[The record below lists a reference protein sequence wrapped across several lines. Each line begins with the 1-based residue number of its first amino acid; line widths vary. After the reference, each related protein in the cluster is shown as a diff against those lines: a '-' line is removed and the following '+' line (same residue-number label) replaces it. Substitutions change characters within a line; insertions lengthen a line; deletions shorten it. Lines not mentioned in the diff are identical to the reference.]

1 MPNTRELSLRLL
13 VIALATFLLTAASLE
28 FYTITWGTGEWLG
41 LFSLKW
47 FVAFI
52 LFEAFCVVCL
62 QATILAAWR
71 NEKFNSALARVAKLR
86 NKLGA
91 LRWVLSAIVL
101 ILPIWILQYTAWGL
115 VLHGQYLRWLMWAVS
130 AILLGFLLTRSAEHA
145 LEWLGILSSLILI
158 SGAAVFIL
166 SLGNVTSYPFS
177 LGWSEGNRWW
187 DYSILFGR
195 DIYIYPADKPIPV
208 LLDVGRQFIG
218 GIPFLLPNVTIWQ
231 ARLWTGL
238 VNAVPYFI
246 LGLVAFKSAQF
257 KRWQWILVSV
267 WTMIFVLQG
276 PIHPPLLWCAIFV
289 AFAWGK
295 PLWLAVP
302 LIFVTSYFA
311 EVSRYTWMFAPGMWA
326 AMLEFAGGD
335 SVLTAKSAKHA
346 KKDLKLGDTSIQLS
360 ASLSGLRGSTDRAV
374 WARAISVG
382 VAGILGGYVAP
393 FFLPT
398 WIAQATALFMGGAEP
413 VDVSSLG
420 SGVTVSGVSSEAGS
434 QALLWYRLF
443 PNATYPEGI
452 LIGLLLAVG
461 PLIAVLVYLS
471 VTRRRSLNSLQ
482 KLAVILPLLAF
493 LVVGLIVSVK
503 IGGGGD
509 LHNMDMF
516 IIGLLFAGAM
526 AWHQSGAKWILESA
540 ASPVWIRIILLFM
553 VVYPAYYPMKFIAP
567 NQVAE
572 EDMTWVMTLADIPPQ
587 GPFPELLPYETDSD
601 KALKDIKDAIEEYAP
616 KGDILF
622 IDQRQ
627 LLAFRYVTGVPL
639 VPEYDK
645 KVLINEA
652 MSASGSYFQSFYR
665 DLAAHRFS
673 LIITNPLHERV
684 QTEEDNF
691 GEENNAWVE
700 WVSAP
705 VLCFYEPLETLK
717 KVRIQLLVPK
727 QDISAC
733 AKYLDN

>member
-13 VIALATFLLTAASLE
+13 AIALVTFLLTAASLE
-28 FYTITWGTGEWLG
+28 FYNITWGTGEWLG
-41 LFSLKW
+41 EFSLKW
-47 FVAFI
+47 LVAFV
-52 LFEAFCVVCL
+52 LFELFCVASLWGV
-62 QATILAAWR
+62 ILTLWR
-71 NEKFNSALARVAKLR
+71 NEKMSVLLQKIAHLRAKF
-86 NKLGA
+86 GFA
-91 LRWVLSAIVL
+91 RWVLGAVIL

-115 VLHGQYLRWLMWAVS
+115 VIDQYLRLLLWAVS
-130 AILLGFLLTRSAEHA
+130 AIVLGYLLTRSNDKAI
-145 LEWLGILSSLILI
+145 EWLGLLSSLTLI

-195 DIYIYPADKPIPV
+195 DIYIYPKDQPIPV
-208 LLDVGRQFIG
+208 LLDIGRQFIG
-218 GIPFLLPNVTIWQ
+218 GIPFLLPNLTIWR

-246 LGLVAFKSAQF
+246 LGLVAFKSAKF
-257 KRWQWILVSV
+257 NRWQWILVSI

-295 PLWLAVP
+295 PLWLAIP
-302 LIFVTSYFA
+302 IIFVTSYFA
-311 EVSRYTWMFAPGMWA
+311 EVSRFTWLFAPGMWA
-326 AMLEFAGGD
+326 AALEFSG
-335 SVLTAKSAKHA
+335 
-346 KKDLKLGDTSIQLS
+346 
-360 ASLSGLRGSTDRAV
+360 ASLQGGKPSRVV

-382 VAGILGGYVAP
+382 AAGILGGYVAP
-393 FFLPT
+393 FYLPT
-398 WIAQATALFMGGAEP
+398 IIARIASMFGEANSG
-413 VDVSSLG
+413 VVSSLG
-420 SGVTVSGVSSEAGS
+420 SGVTLGGVGSEASS
-434 QALLWYRLF
+434 QELLWYRLF

-452 LIGLLLAVG
+452 LIGLLLAAG
-461 PLIAVLVYLS
+461 PLIAVLLYLS
-471 VTRRRSLNSLQ
+471 ATRRWVLVGWQ
-482 KLAVILPLLAF
+482 KLAVVLPLLAF

-509 LHNMDMF
+509 LHNLDMF

-526 AWHQSGAKWILESA
+526 AWHHSGAQWITESA
-540 ASPVWIRIILLFM
+540 VAPLWVRLVLIFAIVF
-553 VVYPAYYPMKFIAP
+553 PAYNPMRFLTP
-567 NQVAE
+567 NQIAE

-587 GPFPELLPYETDSD
+587 GPFPELLPYEQDTD
-601 KALKDIKDAIEEYAP
+601 KALKDIHDAVETAAP
-616 KGDILF
+616 NGEILF

-627 LLAFRYVTGVPL
+627 LLTFRYIEGVPL

-645 KVLINEA
+645 KVLINQA
-652 MSASGSYFQSFYR
+652 MSADESYFKTFYQ
-665 DLAAHRFS
+665 DLAAQRFS

-700 WVSAP
+700 WVSTP
-705 VLCFYEPLETLK
+705 VLCFYEPLDTLK
-717 KVRIQLLVPK
+717 KVRVQLLVPK

-733 AKYLDN
+733 TQYLQP

>member
-1 MPNTRELSLRLL
+1 MPTTRELSLRLL

-28 FYTITWGTGEWLG
+28 FYNITWGTGEWLG
-41 LFSLKW
+41 EFSLKW
-47 FVAFI
+47 FVAFV
-52 LFEAFCVVCL
+52 LFEAFCILCL
-62 QATILAAWR
+62 EGTILAAWR
-71 NEKFNSALARVAKLR
+71 NEKFESALARVAKLR
-86 NKLGA
+86 NKIGA
-91 LRWVLSAIVL
+91 FRWVLSAVVL

-115 VLHGQYLRWLMWAVS
+115 VLHGQYLRWLLWAVS

-145 LEWLGILSSLILI
+145 IEWLGILSALTLI

-195 DIYIYPADKPIPV
+195 DIYIYPEDKSIPV

-326 AMLEFAGGD
+326 AMLEFAGAEP
-335 SVLTAKSAKHA
+335 SP
-346 KKDLKLGDTSIQLS
+346 
-360 ASLSGLRGSTDRAV
+360 SGRSRSTPKERQGEGERPNRAV
-374 WARAISVG
+374 WIRAISVG
-382 VAGILGGYVAP
+382 IAGILGGYAAP
-393 FFLPT
+393 FFLPS
-398 WIAQATALFMGGAEP
+398 ILAGLSP
-413 VDVSSLG
+413 DVSSSLG
-420 SGVTVSGVSSEAGS
+420 GGVTLAGIGNEASSQE
-434 QALLWYRLF
+434 LLWYRLF

-452 LIGLLLAVG
+452 LLGLLLAVG

-471 VTRRRSLNSLQ
+471 VTRRWALNSLQ
-482 KLAVILPLLAF
+482 KLAVILALLAF

-540 ASPVWIRIILLFM
+540 ASPLWIRIVLLFM

-587 GPFPELLPYETDSD
+587 GPFPELLPYKTDSD

-616 KGDILF
+616 NGDILF

-627 LLAFRYVTGVPL
+627 LLTFKYVTGVPL

-652 MSASGSYFQSFYR
+652 MSASEAYFQSFYR

-673 LIITNPLHERV
+673 LIITNPLHERI

-705 VLCFYEPLETLK
+705 VLCFYEPLDTLK

-733 AKYLDN
+733 AKYIE

>member
-1 MPNTRELSLRLL
+1 MPNTRELYLRLL

-52 LFEAFCVVCL
+52 LFELFCVLCL
-62 QATILAAWR
+62 EGTILAAWR

-86 NKLGA
+86 NKLGVG
-91 LRWVLSAIVL
+91 RWVLSAVIL

-115 VLHGQYLRWLMWAVS
+115 VLHGQYLRWLLWAVS
-130 AILLGFLLTRSAEHA
+130 AILLGFLLTRSAESP
-145 LEWLGILSSLILI
+145 LEWLGMLSALTLI

-195 DIYIYPADKPIPV
+195 DIYIYPNDKPIPV

-238 VNAVPYFI
+238 VNVVPYFI

-257 KRWQWILVSV
+257 KRWQWILVSL

-276 PIHPPLLWCAIFV
+276 PIHPPLLWCAVFV

-326 AMLEFAGGD
+326 AMLEFA
-335 SVLTAKSAKHA
+335 SANSSFSEFTAKSAKNA
-346 KKDLKLGDTSIQLS
+346 KGDLKLGD
-360 ASLSGLRGSTDRAV
+360 LSGLRGSMDRAV

-382 VAGILGGYVAP
+382 VAGILGGYAAP
-393 FFLPT
+393 FFLPA
-398 WIAQATALFMGGAEP
+398 WIAQATAFFASGAESP
-413 VDVSSLG
+413 NVSSLG
-420 SGVTVSGVSSEAGS
+420 SGVTLSGVSSEAGS
-434 QALLWYRLF
+434 QELLWYRLF

-452 LIGLLLAVG
+452 LIGLLLAVA
-461 PLIAVLVYLS
+461 PLIAVLIYLS
-471 VTRRRSLNSLQ
+471 VTRRWALNVLQ
-482 KLAVILPLLAF
+482 KLAIILPLLAF

-516 IIGLLFAGAM
+516 IIGLLFAGAV
-526 AWHQSGAKWILESA
+526 AWHHSGAKWILESA
-540 ASPVWIRIILLFM
+540 SSPVWIRIVLLFM
-553 VVYPAYYPMKFIAP
+553 VVYPAYYPMKFISP
-567 NQVAE
+567 NRVAE

-587 GPFPELLPYETDSD
+587 GPFPELLPYENDSD
-601 KALKDIKDAIEEYAP
+601 KALKDIRNAIEEAAP
-616 KGDILF
+616 NGEILF

-627 LLAFRYVTGVPL
+627 LLTFKDITGVSL

-652 MSASGSYFQSFYR
+652 MSASESYFQNFYR

-673 LIITNPLHERV
+673 LIITNPLHERI

-705 VLCFYEPLETLK
+705 VLCFYEPLETLR
-717 KVRIQLLVPK
+717 KVRIQLLIPK
-727 QDISAC
+727 EDISAC

>member
-1 MPNTRELSLRLL
+1 MPTTRELFQRLL

-28 FYTITWGTGEWLG
+28 FYNITWGTGEWLG
-41 LFSLKW
+41 EFSLKW

-52 LFEAFCVVCL
+52 LFELFCVLCL
-62 QATILAAWR
+62 EGTILAAWR

-91 LRWVLSAIVL
+91 LRWILGAVVL
-101 ILPIWILQYTAWGL
+101 ILPVWILQYTAWGL
-115 VLHGQYLRWLMWAVS
+115 VLDQYLRFLIWAVA
-130 AILLGFLLTRSAEHA
+130 AILLGFLLTRSDEQA
-145 LEWLGILSSLILI
+145 LEWLGILSALTLI
-158 SGAAVFIL
+158 SGAAVFTV

-195 DIYIYPADKPIPV
+195 DIYIYPDDKPIPV

-218 GIPFLLPNVTIWQ
+218 GIPFLIPNVTIWQ

-238 VNAVPYFI
+238 VNVVPYFI
-246 LGLVAFKSAQF
+246 LGLVAFKSARF
-257 KRWQWILVSV
+257 NRWQWILVSL

-302 LIFVTSYFA
+302 LIFLTSYFA

-326 AMLEFAGGD
+326 AMLEFASANPGL
-335 SVLTAKSAKHA
+335 SEFTAKSAKNA
-346 KKDLKLGDTSIQLS
+346 KGDLKLGD
-360 ASLSGLRGSTDRAV
+360 LSGLRGSMDRAV

-382 VAGILGGYVAP
+382 VAGILGGYAAP
-393 FFLPT
+393 FVLPAL
-398 WIAQATALFMGGAEP
+398 IAKVTEFFSEGAEP
-413 VDVSSLG
+413 SIVPSLG
-420 SGVTVSGVSSEAGS
+420 GGVTVAGVSSEAGS
-434 QALLWYRLF
+434 QELLWYRLF

-452 LIGLLLAVG
+452 LLGLLLAVA
-461 PLIAVLVYLS
+461 PLIAVLIYLS
-471 VTRRRSLNSLQ
+471 VTRRWALNFLQ
-482 KLAVILPLLAF
+482 KLAIILPLMAF

-526 AWHQSGAKWILESA
+526 AWHQSGAKWILESV
-540 ASPVWIRIILLFM
+540 ASPVWIRIVLLFM
-553 VVYPAYYPMKFIAP
+553 VIYPAYYPMKFLSP
-567 NQVAE
+567 NRVAE

-587 GPFPELLPYETDSD
+587 GPFPELLPYENDSD
-601 KALKDIKDAIEEYAP
+601 KALKDIRNAIEESAP
-616 KGDILF
+616 NGEILF

-627 LLAFRYVTGVPL
+627 LLTFKDITGIPL

-652 MSASGSYFQSFYR
+652 MSASESYFQNFYR
-665 DLAAHRFS
+665 DLAAQRFS

-727 QDISAC
+727 EDISAC
-733 AKYLDN
+733 AKYLENMSP

>member
-1 MPNTRELSLRLL
+1 MPNTRELYLRLL

-28 FYTITWGTGEWLG
+28 FYNITWGTGEWLG

-47 FVAFI
+47 FVAFV
-52 LFEAFCVVCL
+52 LFELFCILCL
-62 QATILAAWR
+62 EGTILAAWR

-91 LRWVLSAIVL
+91 LRWVLSAVVL
-101 ILPIWILQYTAWGL
+101 VLPIWILQYTAWGL
-115 VLHGQYLRWLMWAVS
+115 VLHGQYLRWLLWAVS
-130 AILLGFLLTRSAEHA
+130 AILLGFLLTRSDENAI
-145 LEWLGILSSLILI
+145 EWLGIVSALTLI

-187 DYSILFGR
+187 DYSIMFGR
-195 DIYIYPADKPIPV
+195 DIYIYPEDKSIPV

-218 GIPFLLPNVTIWQ
+218 GIPFLLPNVTIMQ

-257 KRWQWILVSV
+257 KRWQWILVSL

-326 AMLEFAGGD
+326 AMLEFSSA
-335 SVLTAKSAKHA
+335 SKLTAKSAKSA
-346 KKDLKLGDTSIQLS
+346 KKDLKLR
-360 ASLSGLRGSTDRAV
+360 ALSGLSGSTDRTV

-382 VAGILGGYVAP
+382 VAGILGGYAAP
-393 FFLPT
+393 FFIPA
-398 WIAQATALFMGGAEP
+398 WITRITTLIAGGTEST
-413 VDVSSLG
+413 DVSSLG
-420 SGVTVSGVSSEAGS
+420 SGVTLSGVSSEAGS
-434 QALLWYRLF
+434 QELLWYRLF

-452 LIGLLLAVG
+452 LLGLLFAVV

-471 VTRRRSLNSLQ
+471 VTRRWALTFLQ

-540 ASPVWIRIILLFM
+540 ASPVWMRLVLLFM
-553 VVYPAYYPMKFIAP
+553 VVYPAYYPMKFLAP
-567 NQVAE
+567 NRVAE

-587 GPFPELLPYETDSD
+587 GPFPELLPYENDSD
-601 KALKDIKDAIEEYAP
+601 KALKDIRNAIEEAAP
-616 KGDILF
+616 NGDILF

-627 LLAFRYVTGVPL
+627 LLTFKYVTGVPL

-652 MSASGSYFQSFYR
+652 MSASESYFQNFYR
-665 DLAAHRFS
+665 DLAAQRFS
-673 LIITNPLHERV
+673 LIITNPLHERI

-705 VLCFYEPLETLK
+705 VLCFYEPVNTLK

-727 QDISAC
+727 EDISAC
-733 AKYLDN
+733 AKYLE

>member
-1 MPNTRELSLRLL
+1 MMQMSTTRELFLRLL

-28 FYTITWGTGEWLG
+28 FYNITWGTGEWLG
-41 LFSLKW
+41 EFSLKW
-47 FVAFI
+47 FAAFV
-52 LFEAFCVVCL
+52 LFEAFCVACL
-62 QATILAAWR
+62 EATILAAWH
-71 NEKFNSALARVAKLR
+71 NEKFYSALVRVAKLR
-86 NKLGA
+86 NKLGVA
-91 LRWVLSAIVL
+91 RWFLSAVVL

-115 VLHGQYLRWLMWAVS
+115 VLHGQYLRWLLWAVS
-130 AILLGFLLTRSAEHA
+130 AILLGCLLTRSDEKAV
-145 LEWLGILSSLILI
+145 EWLGIVSALTLI

-195 DIYIYPADKPIPV
+195 DIYIYPEDKPIPV
-208 LLDVGRQFIG
+208 LLDIGRQFIG
-218 GIPFLLPNVTIWQ
+218 GIPFLIPNVTIWQ
-231 ARLWTGL
+231 ARLWVGL

-276 PIHPPLLWCAIFV
+276 PIHPPLLWCAILV

-326 AMLEFAGGD
+326 AMLEF
-335 SVLTAKSAKHA
+335 SSAE
-346 KKDLKLGDTSIQLS
+346 SS
-360 ASLSGLRGSTDRAV
+360 PSGRGQGEGERSDRTV
-374 WARAISVG
+374 WVRAISVG
-382 VAGILGGYVAP
+382 AAGILGGYVAP
-393 FFLPT
+393 FFIPT
-398 WIAQATALFMGGAEP
+398 ILARLSP
-413 VDVSSLG
+413 NISSSFSG
-420 SGVTVSGVSSEAGS
+420 GVTLSGVSAEASS
-434 QALLWYRLF
+434 QELLWYRLF

-452 LIGLLLAVG
+452 LLGLLLAVG

-471 VTRRRSLNSLQ
+471 VTRRWTLNAWQ

-516 IIGLLFAGAM
+516 ILGLLFAGAM
-526 AWHQSGAKWILESA
+526 AWHRSGAKWILESA
-540 ASPVWIRIILLFM
+540 VSPAWMRLVLLFM
-553 VVYPAYYPMKFIAP
+553 VIYPAYYPMKFIAP
-567 NQVAE
+567 NRVAE

-587 GPFPELLPYETDSD
+587 GPFPELLPYENDSD
-601 KALKDIKDAIEEYAP
+601 KALKDIQNAIKEAAP
-616 KGDILF
+616 NGDILF

-627 LLAFRYVTGVPL
+627 LLTFKYVTGVPL

-652 MSASGSYFQSFYR
+652 MSASESYFQTFYR
-665 DLAAHRFS
+665 DLAAQRFS

-691 GEENNAWVE
+691 GEENNAWVK

-717 KVRIQLLVPK
+717 KVKIQLLAPK
-727 QDISAC
+727 QDVSAC
-733 AKYLDN
+733 VKYLMP

>member
-1 MPNTRELSLRLL
+1 MPTTRELSLRLL

-28 FYTITWGTGEWLG
+28 FYNITWGTGEWLG
-41 LFSLKW
+41 EFSVKW
-47 FVAFI
+47 FIAFV
-52 LFEAFCVVCL
+52 LFELFCVVCL
-62 QATILAAWR
+62 EATILAAWR
-71 NEKFNSALARVAKLR
+71 NEKFSSALARVAKLR

-91 LRWVLSAIVL
+91 LRWVLSAVVL

-115 VLHGQYLRWLMWAVS
+115 VLHGQYLRWLLWAVS
-130 AILLGFLLTRSAEHA
+130 AILLGFLLTRSDEHA
-145 LEWLGILSSLILI
+145 LEWLGALSALTLI

-276 PIHPPLLWCAIFV
+276 PIHPPLLWCAILV

-295 PLWLAVP
+295 PLWLAMP

-326 AMLEFAGGD
+326 AMLEFGGVIPSSAGGRQD
-335 SVLTAKSAKHA
+335 EGP
-346 KKDLKLGDTSIQLS
+346 KLN
-360 ASLSGLRGSTDRAV
+360 RAV

-393 FFLPT
+393 FFLST
-398 WIAQATALFMGGAEP
+398 ILAQLSP
-413 VDVSSLG
+413 NVSSSLG
-420 SGVTVSGVSSEAGS
+420 GGVTLSGVSSQADS
-434 QALLWYRLF
+434 QELLWYRLF

-452 LIGLLLAVG
+452 LLGLLLAVG
-461 PLIAVLVYLS
+461 PLIAVLIYLS
-471 VTRRRSLNSLQ
+471 VTRRWALNFLQ

-526 AWHQSGAKWILESA
+526 AWHRSGAKWILESG
-540 ASPVWIRIILLFM
+540 ASPVWIRIVLLFM
-553 VVYPAYYPMKFIAP
+553 VVYPAYYPMKFLAP
-567 NQVAE
+567 NRVAE

-587 GPFPELLPYETDSD
+587 GPFPELLPYENDSD
-601 KALKDIKDAIEEYAP
+601 KALKDIQNAIEEYAP
-616 KGDILF
+616 NGEILF

-627 LLAFRYVTGVPL
+627 LLTFKYVTGIPL

-652 MSASGSYFQSFYR
+652 MSASESYFQSFYR
-665 DLAAHRFS
+665 DLAAQRFS

-727 QDISAC
+727 EDISAC
-733 AKYLDN
+733 AKYLE

>member
-1 MPNTRELSLRLL
+1 MPTTRELSLRLL

-28 FYTITWGTGEWLG
+28 FYNITWGTGEWLG

-52 LFEAFCVVCL
+52 LFEAFCILCL
-62 QATILAAWR
+62 EGTILAAWR

-91 LRWVLSAIVL
+91 ARWLLSAVVL

-115 VLHGQYLRWLMWAVS
+115 VLHGQYLRWLLWAVS
-130 AILLGFLLTRSAEHA
+130 GVLLGFLLTRSDENAV
-145 LEWLGILSSLILI
+145 EWLGILSALTLI

-195 DIYIYPADKPIPV
+195 DIYIYPEDKSIPV

-238 VNAVPYFI
+238 VNAVPYFV

-257 KRWQWILVSV
+257 KRWQWILVSL

-335 SVLTAKSAKHA
+335 SILTAKNARDA

-360 ASLSGLRGSTDRAV
+360 ASLSGLRGSNDRAV
-374 WARAISVG
+374 WIRAISVG
-382 VAGILGGYVAP
+382 IAGILGGYVAP
-393 FFLPT
+393 FFLPA
-398 WIAQATALFMGGAEP
+398 ILAGLSP
-413 VDVSSLG
+413 SVSSSLG
-420 SGVTVSGVSSEAGS
+420 GGVTLAGIGSEASS
-434 QALLWYRLF
+434 QELLWYRLF

-461 PLIAVLVYLS
+461 PLIAVLIYLS
-471 VTRRRSLNSLQ
+471 VTRRWALTSLQ

-526 AWHQSGAKWILESA
+526 AWHHSGAKWILESA
-540 ASPVWIRIILLFM
+540 ASPVWIRIVLLFM

-567 NQVAE
+567 NRVAE

-587 GPFPELLPYETDSD
+587 GPFPELLPYKTDSD

-616 KGDILF
+616 NGDILF

-627 LLAFRYVTGVPL
+627 LLTFKYVTGVPL

-652 MSASGSYFQSFYR
+652 MSASESYFQSFYR
-665 DLAAHRFS
+665 DLAAQRFS

-705 VLCFYEPLETLK
+705 VLCFYEPVNTLK

-727 QDISAC
+727 EDISAC

>member
-1 MPNTRELSLRLL
+1 MMQMSTTRELFLRLL

-28 FYTITWGTGEWLG
+28 FYNITWGTGEWLG
-41 LFSLKW
+41 EFSLKW
-47 FVAFI
+47 FAAFV
-52 LFEAFCVVCL
+52 LFEAFCVACL
-62 QATILAAWR
+62 EATILAAWR
-71 NEKFNSALARVAKLR
+71 NEKFYSALVRVAKLR
-86 NKLGA
+86 NKLGVA
-91 LRWVLSAIVL
+91 RWFLSAVVL

-115 VLHGQYLRWLMWAVS
+115 VLHGQYLRWLLWAAS
-130 AILLGFLLTRSAEHA
+130 AILLGCLLTRSDEKAV
-145 LEWLGILSSLILI
+145 EWLGILSALTLI

-195 DIYIYPADKPIPV
+195 DIYIYPEDKPIPV
-208 LLDVGRQFIG
+208 LLDIGRQFIG
-218 GIPFLLPNVTIWQ
+218 GIPFLIPNVTIWQ
-231 ARLWTGL
+231 ARLWVGL

-276 PIHPPLLWCAIFV
+276 PIHPPLLWCAILV

-311 EVSRYTWMFAPGMWA
+311 EVSRYTWLFAPGMWA
-326 AMLEFAGGD
+326 AMLEFSSAESSPSGRGQGEGERSD
-335 SVLTAKSAKHA
+335 RSV
-346 KKDLKLGDTSIQLS
+346 
-360 ASLSGLRGSTDRAV
+360 
-374 WARAISVG
+374 WMRAISVG
-382 VAGILGGYVAP
+382 AAGILGGYVAP
-393 FFLPT
+393 FFIPT
-398 WIAQATALFMGGAEP
+398 ILARLSPNISPSFSG
-413 VDVSSLG
+413 
-420 SGVTVSGVSSEAGS
+420 GVTLSGVSAEASS
-434 QALLWYRLF
+434 QELLWYRLF

-452 LIGLLLAVG
+452 LLGLLLAVA

-471 VTRRRSLNSLQ
+471 VTRRWTLNAWQ
-482 KLAVILPLLAF
+482 KLAVTLPLLAF

-516 IIGLLFAGAM
+516 ILGLLFAGAM
-526 AWHQSGAKWILESA
+526 AWHQSGAKWILGSA
-540 ASPVWIRIILLFM
+540 ASPVWMRLALLFM
-553 VVYPAYYPMKFIAP
+553 VIYPAYYPMKFIAP
-567 NQVAE
+567 NRVAE

-587 GPFPELLPYETDSD
+587 GPFPELLPYENDSD
-601 KALKDIKDAIEEYAP
+601 KALKDIRNAIEEAAP
-616 KGDILF
+616 NGEILF

-627 LLAFRYVTGVPL
+627 LLTFKYVTGVPL

-652 MSASGSYFQSFYR
+652 MSASESYFQNFYR
-665 DLAAHRFS
+665 DLAAQRFS

-691 GEENNAWVE
+691 GEENNAWVK

-727 QDISAC
+727 QDVSTC
-733 AKYLDN
+733 VKYLMP

>member
-28 FYTITWGTGEWLG
+28 FYNITWGTGEWLG
-41 LFSLKW
+41 EFSLKW
-47 FVAFI
+47 FAAFI
-52 LFEAFCVVCL
+52 LFEAFCILCL
-62 QATILAAWR
+62 EGTILAAWR

-91 LRWVLSAIVL
+91 LRWLLSAVVL

-115 VLHGQYLRWLMWAVS
+115 VLHGQYLRWLLWAVS
-130 AILLGFLLTRSAEHA
+130 AILLGFLLTRSDENAV
-145 LEWLGILSSLILI
+145 EWLGILSALTLI

-195 DIYIYPADKPIPV
+195 DIYIYPEDKSIPV

-335 SVLTAKSAKHA
+335 SILTAKNA

-393 FFLPT
+393 FFLPA
-398 WIAQATALFMGGAEP
+398 ILARLSP
-413 VDVSSLG
+413 NVSSSLG
-420 SGVTVSGVSSEAGS
+420 GGVTLAGIGSEASS
-434 QALLWYRLF
+434 QELLWYRLF

-461 PLIAVLVYLS
+461 PLIAVLIYLS
-471 VTRRRSLNSLQ
+471 VTRRWALNFLQ

-509 LHNMDMF
+509 LHNLDMF

-526 AWHQSGAKWILESA
+526 AWHRSGAKWILESA
-540 ASPVWIRIILLFM
+540 ASPVWIRIVLLFM

-587 GPFPELLPYETDSD
+587 GPFPELLPYKTDSD

-616 KGDILF
+616 NGEILF

-627 LLAFRYVTGVPL
+627 LLTFKYVTGVPL

-652 MSASGSYFQSFYR
+652 MSASESYFQSFYR

-705 VLCFYEPLETLK
+705 VLCFYEPVNTLK

-727 QDISAC
+727 EDISAC
-733 AKYLDN
+733 AKYIE

>member
-1 MPNTRELSLRLL
+1 MPTTRELSLRLL

-28 FYTITWGTGEWLG
+28 FYNITWGTGEWLG

-52 LFEAFCVVCL
+52 LFEAFCILCL
-62 QATILAAWR
+62 EGTILAAWR

-91 LRWVLSAIVL
+91 ARWLLSAVVL

-115 VLHGQYLRWLMWAVS
+115 VLHGQYLRWLLWAVS
-130 AILLGFLLTRSAEHA
+130 GVLLGFLLTRSDENAV
-145 LEWLGILSSLILI
+145 EWLGILSALTLI

-195 DIYIYPADKPIPV
+195 DIYIYPEDKSIPV

-238 VNAVPYFI
+238 VNAVPYFV

-257 KRWQWILVSV
+257 KRWQWILVSL

-335 SVLTAKSAKHA
+335 SILTAKNARDA

-360 ASLSGLRGSTDRAV
+360 ASLSGLRGSNDRAV
-374 WARAISVG
+374 WIRAISVG
-382 VAGILGGYVAP
+382 IAGILGGYVAP
-393 FFLPT
+393 FFLPA
-398 WIAQATALFMGGAEP
+398 ILAGLSP
-413 VDVSSLG
+413 SVSSSLG
-420 SGVTVSGVSSEAGS
+420 GGVTLAGIGSEASS
-434 QALLWYRLF
+434 QELLWYRLF

-461 PLIAVLVYLS
+461 PLIAVLIYLS
-471 VTRRRSLNSLQ
+471 VTRRWALTSLQ

-509 LHNMDMF
+509 LHNLDMF

-526 AWHQSGAKWILESA
+526 AWHHSGAKWILESA
-540 ASPVWIRIILLFM
+540 ASPVWIRIVLLFM

-567 NQVAE
+567 NRVAE

-587 GPFPELLPYETDSD
+587 GPFPELLPYKTDSD

-616 KGDILF
+616 NGDILF

-627 LLAFRYVTGVPL
+627 LLTFKYVTGVPL

-652 MSASGSYFQSFYR
+652 MSASESYFQSFYR
-665 DLAAHRFS
+665 DLAAQRFS

-705 VLCFYEPLETLK
+705 VLCFYEPVNTLK

-727 QDISAC
+727 EDISAC
-733 AKYLDN
+733 AKYLDE

>member
-1 MPNTRELSLRLL
+1 MQMPTTRELFLRSL
-13 VIALATFLLTAASLE
+13 VIALAAFLLTAASLE
-28 FYTITWGTGEWLG
+28 FYNIAWGTGKWLG
-41 LFSLKW
+41 EFSLKW
-47 FVAFI
+47 FAAFV
-52 LFEAFCVVCL
+52 LFEAFCVACL
-62 QATILAAWR
+62 EATILAAWR
-71 NEKFNSALARVAKLR
+71 NEKFYTALARVAKLR
-86 NKLGA
+86 NKLGVV
-91 LRWVLSAIVL
+91 RWFLSAAVL
-101 ILPIWILQYTAWGL
+101 IFPIWILQYTAWGL
-115 VLHGQYLRWLMWAVS
+115 VLHGQYLRWLLWAVS
-130 AILLGFLLTRSAEHA
+130 GVLLGLLLTRSNEKAV
-145 LEWLGILSSLILI
+145 EWLGILSALTLI

-218 GIPFLLPNVTIWQ
+218 GIPFLIPNVTIWQ
-231 ARLWTGL
+231 ARLWVGL

-246 LGLVAFKSAQF
+246 LGLVAFKPAQF
-257 KRWQWILVSV
+257 NRWQWILVSV

-276 PIHPPLLWCAIFV
+276 PIHPPLLWCAILV

-311 EVSRYTWMFAPGMWA
+311 EVSRYTWLFAPGIWA
-326 AMLEFAGGD
+326 AMLEFASGD

-360 ASLSGLRGSTDRAV
+360 ASLSGLRGSNDRAV
-374 WARAISVG
+374 WVRAISVG
-382 VAGILGGYVAP
+382 VAGILGGYAAP
-393 FFLPT
+393 FFIPT
-398 WIAQATALFMGGAEP
+398 ILARFSP
-413 VDVSSLG
+413 NVSSSLG
-420 SGVTVSGVSSEAGS
+420 GGVTLAGVGSEVSSQE
-434 QALLWYRLF
+434 LLWYRLF

-452 LIGLLLAVG
+452 LLGLLLAVG
-461 PLIAVLVYLS
+461 PLIAVLIYLS
-471 VTRRRSLNSLQ
+471 VTRRWTLNFLQ
-482 KLAVILPLLAF
+482 KLAIILPLLAF

-540 ASPVWIRIILLFM
+540 ASPVWIRLVMLFM
-553 VVYPAYYPMKFIAP
+553 VIYPAYYPMKFIAP
-567 NQVAE
+567 NRVAE

-601 KALKDIKDAIEEYAP
+601 KALKDIQDAIEEYAP
-616 KGDILF
+616 NGDILF

-627 LLAFRYVTGVPL
+627 LLTFKYVTGVPL

-652 MSASGSYFQSFYR
+652 MSASESYFQTFYR
-665 DLAAHRFS
+665 DLAAQRFS

-691 GEENNAWVE
+691 GEENNAWVK
-700 WVSAP
+700 WVSTP

-717 KVRIQLLVPK
+717 KVRIQLLAPK
-727 QDISAC
+727 QDVSTC
-733 AKYLDN
+733 VKYLIP

>member
-28 FYTITWGTGEWLG
+28 FYNITWGTGEWLG
-41 LFSLKW
+41 EFSLKW

-52 LFEAFCVVCL
+52 LFEAFCILCL
-62 QATILAAWR
+62 EGTILTTWR

-91 LRWVLSAIVL
+91 ARWLLSAVVL

-115 VLHGQYLRWLMWAVS
+115 VLHGQYLRWLLWAVS
-130 AILLGFLLTRSAEHA
+130 GVLLGFLLTRSAEHA
-145 LEWLGILSSLILI
+145 VEWLGILSALTLI

-195 DIYIYPADKPIPV
+195 DIYIYPEDKSIPV

-218 GIPFLLPNVTIWQ
+218 GIPFLIPNVTIWQ

-311 EVSRYTWMFAPGMWA
+311 EVSRYTWLFAPGMWA
-326 AMLEFAGGD
+326 AMLEFA
-335 SVLTAKSAKHA
+335 
-346 KKDLKLGDTSIQLS
+346 
-360 ASLSGLRGSTDRAV
+360 SGLRGSNDRAV
-374 WARAISVG
+374 WIRAISVG
-382 VAGILGGYVAP
+382 IAGILGGYVAP
-393 FFLPT
+393 FFLPA
-398 WIAQATALFMGGAEP
+398 ILAGLSP
-413 VDVSSLG
+413 DVSSSLG
-420 SGVTVSGVSSEAGS
+420 GGVTLAGIGNEASSQE
-434 QALLWYRLF
+434 LLWYRLF

-471 VTRRRSLNSLQ
+471 VTRRWALNFLQ

-540 ASPVWIRIILLFM
+540 ASPVWIRIVLLFM

-587 GPFPELLPYETDSD
+587 GPFPELLPYKTDSD

-616 KGDILF
+616 NGDVLF

-627 LLAFRYVTGVPL
+627 LLTFKYVTGVPL

-652 MSASGSYFQSFYR
+652 MSASESYFQSFYR

-673 LIITNPLHERV
+673 LIITNPLHERI

-705 VLCFYEPLETLK
+705 VLCFYEPVNTLK

-727 QDISAC
+727 EDISAC

>member
-1 MPNTRELSLRLL
+1 MMQMSTTRELFLRLL

-28 FYTITWGTGEWLG
+28 FYNITWGTGEWLG
-41 LFSLKW
+41 EFSLKW
-47 FVAFI
+47 FAAFV
-52 LFEAFCVVCL
+52 LFEAFCVACL
-62 QATILAAWR
+62 EATILAAWH
-71 NEKFNSALARVAKLR
+71 NEKFYSALVRVAKLR

-91 LRWVLSAIVL
+91 ARWILSAVVL

-115 VLHGQYLRWLMWAVS
+115 VLHGQYLRWLLWAAS
-130 AILLGFLLTRSAEHA
+130 AILLGCLLTRSDERA
-145 LEWLGILSSLILI
+145 LEWLGILSALTLI

-195 DIYIYPADKPIPV
+195 DIYIYPEDKPIPV
-208 LLDVGRQFIG
+208 LLDIGRQFIG
-218 GIPFLLPNVTIWQ
+218 GIPFLIPNVTIWQ
-231 ARLWTGL
+231 ARLWVGL

-276 PIHPPLLWCAIFV
+276 PIHPPLLWCAILV

-311 EVSRYTWMFAPGMWA
+311 EVSRYTWLFAPGMWA
-326 AMLEFAGGD
+326 AMLEF
-335 SVLTAKSAKHA
+335 SSAE
-346 KKDLKLGDTSIQLS
+346 SS
-360 ASLSGLRGSTDRAV
+360 PSGRGQGEGERSDRTV
-374 WARAISVG
+374 WVRAISVG
-382 VAGILGGYVAP
+382 AAGILGGYVAP
-393 FFLPT
+393 FFIPT
-398 WIAQATALFMGGAEP
+398 IPARLSP
-413 VDVSSLG
+413 NISSSFSG
-420 SGVTVSGVSSEAGS
+420 GVTLSGVSAEAGS
-434 QALLWYRLF
+434 QELLWYRLF

-452 LIGLLLAVG
+452 LLGLLLAVG

-471 VTRRRSLNSLQ
+471 VTRRWTLNAWQ

-516 IIGLLFAGAM
+516 ILGLLFAGAM
-526 AWHQSGAKWILESA
+526 AWHRSGAKWILESA
-540 ASPVWIRIILLFM
+540 VSPAWMRLVLLFM
-553 VVYPAYYPMKFIAP
+553 VIYPAYYPMKFIAP
-567 NQVAE
+567 NRVAE

-587 GPFPELLPYETDSD
+587 GPFPELLPYENDSD
-601 KALKDIKDAIEEYAP
+601 KALKDIQNAIKEAALN
-616 KGDILF
+616 GDILF

-627 LLAFRYVTGVPL
+627 LLTFKYVTGVPL

-652 MSASGSYFQSFYR
+652 MSASESYFQTFYR
-665 DLAAHRFS
+665 DLAAQRFS

-691 GEENNAWVE
+691 GEENNAWVK

-717 KVRIQLLVPK
+717 KVRIQLLAPK
-727 QDISAC
+727 QDVSAC
-733 AKYLDN
+733 VKYLMP

>member
-1 MPNTRELSLRLL
+1 MQMSTTRELFLRLL

-28 FYTITWGTGEWLG
+28 FYNITWGTGEWLG
-41 LFSLKW
+41 EFSLKW
-47 FVAFI
+47 FAAFV
-52 LFEAFCVVCL
+52 LFEAFCVACL
-62 QATILAAWR
+62 EATILAAWH
-71 NEKFNSALARVAKLR
+71 NEKFYSALVRVAKLR
-86 NKLGA
+86 NKLGVA
-91 LRWVLSAIVL
+91 RWFLSAVVL

-115 VLHGQYLRWLMWAVS
+115 VLHGQYLRWLLWAVS
-130 AILLGFLLTRSAEHA
+130 AILLGCLLTRSDEKAV
-145 LEWLGILSSLILI
+145 EWLGIVSALTLI

-195 DIYIYPADKPIPV
+195 DIYIYPEDKPIPV
-208 LLDVGRQFIG
+208 LLDIGRQFIG
-218 GIPFLLPNVTIWQ
+218 GIPFLIPNVTIWQ
-231 ARLWTGL
+231 ARLWVGL

-276 PIHPPLLWCAIFV
+276 PIHPPLLWCAILV

-326 AMLEFAGGD
+326 AMLEF
-335 SVLTAKSAKHA
+335 SSAE
-346 KKDLKLGDTSIQLS
+346 SS
-360 ASLSGLRGSTDRAV
+360 PSGRGQGEGERSDRTV
-374 WARAISVG
+374 WVRAISVG
-382 VAGILGGYVAP
+382 AAGILGGYVAP
-393 FFLPT
+393 FFIPT
-398 WIAQATALFMGGAEP
+398 ILARLSP
-413 VDVSSLG
+413 NISSSFSG
-420 SGVTVSGVSSEAGS
+420 GVTLSGVSAEASS
-434 QALLWYRLF
+434 QELLWYRLF

-452 LIGLLLAVG
+452 LLGLLLAVG

-471 VTRRRSLNSLQ
+471 VTRRWTLNAWQ

-516 IIGLLFAGAM
+516 ILGLLFAGAM
-526 AWHQSGAKWILESA
+526 AWHRSGAKWILESA
-540 ASPVWIRIILLFM
+540 VSPAWMRLVLLFM
-553 VVYPAYYPMKFIAP
+553 VIYPAYYPMKFIAP
-567 NQVAE
+567 NRVAE

-587 GPFPELLPYETDSD
+587 GPFPELLPYENDSD
-601 KALKDIKDAIEEYAP
+601 KALKDIQNAIKEAAP
-616 KGDILF
+616 NGDILF

-627 LLAFRYVTGVPL
+627 LLTFKYVTGVPL

-652 MSASGSYFQSFYR
+652 MSASESYFQTFYR
-665 DLAAHRFS
+665 DLAAQRFS

-691 GEENNAWVE
+691 GEENNAWVK

-717 KVRIQLLVPK
+717 KVKIQLLAPK
-727 QDISAC
+727 QDVSAC
-733 AKYLDN
+733 VKYLMP